1 MARIFLGLGSNLGDR
16 ECMIKSAIQNL
27 NKNNIKIIRISP
39 IYETEP
45 VIDNEPN
52 NSDSALASITTTTSA
67 KFLNCVVLAET
78 EYEPNELLKTVQ
90 EIEEKLGRK
99 RITGIRNLPRTID
112 IDILFYDDKIIDTP
126 NLKIPHPLLHKR
138 SFVLMPLLDLQP
150 DLYHP
155 IIKKTVKD
163 MLNSVDKTGVV
174 PWQNQRVL
182 TQI

>member
-16 ECMIKSAIQNL
+16 ECMIKSAIQNF
-27 NKNNIKIIRISP
+27 NKYSIKVIRVSP

-45 VIDNEPN
+45 INDNGPDS
-52 NSDSALASITTTTSA
+52 SDSVLAGIKTTSQ

-78 EYEPNELLKTVQ
+78 EYEPKELLKTVQ
-90 EIEEKLGRK
+90 EIENKLGRK
-99 RITGIRNLPRTID
+99 RITSIRNLPRTID

-138 SFVLMPLLDLQP
+138 SFVLIPLFDLQP

-174 PWQNQRVL
+174 LWQSQQVS